1 MENTVSTVYFNVCL
15 VAEHFKVSDRELM
28 SIRVTIMI
36 RRSSR
41 SFDAKKAESYP
52 HGVVLEAIV
61 ESAAITWIGLFLF
74 GVTSLA
80 PQGRITVRWH
90 VRLLDTANYVAYH
103 RHTRTLV
110 W

>member
-1 MENTVSTVYFNVCL
+1 MFT
-15 VAEHFKVSDRELM
+15 RELM
-28 SIRVTIMI
+28 STCVDITI
-36 RRSSR
+36 RRSTR
-41 SFDAKKAESYP
+41 SLDAKKAESCP

-80 PQGRITVRWH
+80 PQGRITVRWY
-90 VRLLDTANYVAYH
+90 VRLLDTAHDVAYH